1 MLIEITL
8 LRHERGSEIAHS
20 ECLPWECR
28 RVVTIIIMIIIL
40 IIIMIIIMITIM
52 IIITIIIMIIILIT
66 IMIIIMIN
74 LIVDLGMQV
83 ISYNQYKSPLIF

>member
-52 IIITIIIMIIILIT
+52 SRRGPKGR
-66 IMIIIMIN
+66 
-74 LIVDLGMQV
+74 DRLGAAC
-83 ISYNQYKSPLIF
+83 SATYGS